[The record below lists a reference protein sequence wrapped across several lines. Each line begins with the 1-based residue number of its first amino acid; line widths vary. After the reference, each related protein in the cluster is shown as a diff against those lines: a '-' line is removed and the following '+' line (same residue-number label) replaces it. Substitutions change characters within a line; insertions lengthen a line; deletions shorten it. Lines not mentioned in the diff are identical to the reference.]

1 MFFNPTNREEIRLKA
16 IETAS
21 EILMRDG
28 NLTMRM
34 DDIVILFL
42 FISLAV
48 YRSLLSVRQIFC

>member
-1 MFFNPTNREEIRLKA
+1 MIFNPTNREEIRLKA

-34 DDIVILFL
+34 DDVAQI
-42 FISLAV
+42 
-48 YRSLLSVRQIFC
+48 LSVSKRTLYEIFGSKEELLI